1 MGAPGLRCPLLG
13 WGSPPRPCPEAPH
26 LGFLFFLLCQASQ
39 RLLSTVH
46 PCFGLG
52 ASGQSPLCVLGSVA
66 FIIGSGQIEISPE
79 EGPRFPSDSVEAAA
93 LMEDWGAGL
102 TWGSGTAAEALG
114 AVSGG
119 SGVET
124 PCRGRG
130 SGFWGGLCVW
140 PVGSSGTYLSGSGRH
155 FQRSTNPSFFHSF
168 NEYVLN
174 PYHRPGIVLGTGDL
188 AVKKTK
194 TLAHLLKFQQRDS
207 NHSDTHSH
215 NEYVGCVVN

>member
-1 MGAPGLRCPLLG
+1 M
-13 WGSPPRPCPEAPH
+13 
-26 LGFLFFLLCQASQ
+26 
-39 RLLSTVH
+39 H

-119 SGVET
+119 SWKRRAEAGAL
-124 PCRGRG
+124 G
-130 SGFWGGLCVW
+130 SGEASACGLLDLQE
-140 PVGSSGTYLSGSGRH
+140 PTSVGQVDISNEVPILPFFTHL
-155 FQRSTNPSFFHSF
+155 TNM
-168 NEYVLN
+168 
-174 PYHRPGIVLGTGDL
+174 
-188 AVKKTK
+188 
-194 TLAHLLKFQQRDS
+194 
-207 NHSDTHSH
+207 
-215 NEYVGCVVN
+215 C